1 MIYADNA
8 ATEKMSASA
17 ISEMM
22 DSIKHAYGNPSSLH
36 GQGRMAHAVMEDAR
50 KRIKKAINAADGD
63 KIIFTSGGSEVNN
76 QAIISVLLSDGFAN
90 HDWYIVSTKI
100 EHHSVLKNFEMAD
113 KKIGFEVTLVNVD
126 ENGIVRPEDVEK
138 AIREDTC
145 LVSVMYANN
154 EIGTIQP
161 IREIGEICERKGV
174 LFHTDAVQA
183 VGHIPIDVQR
193 DKIDLLSAS
202 GHKFGGPKGTGFL
215 YVREGV
221 PVSSLILGGG
231 QEYQR
236 RAGTEN
242 VPGIAGM
249 AAALEARVSAMRD
262 ESRKTA
268 MLRDRLME
276 GIGEIPGSML
286 NGDRERR
293 LPGNVNFCFEGVG
306 GEALVLLLDKEGI
319 CASSGSACTTGSL
332 EPSHVLTAIGRST
345 EMANSALRITI
356 NAENTEEE
364 IEQIIASVKK
374 NVEYLRRLSAGG

>member
-8 ATEKMSASA
+8 ATEKMSAAA

-63 KIIFTSGGSEVNN
+63 KIIFTSGGSEANT
-76 QAIISVLLSDGFAN
+76 QAITSCLMKGVEGN
-90 HDWYIVSTKI
+90 RWHIVSAKF
-100 EHHSVLKNFEMAD
+100 EHHSVLKNLEAWETTFLD
-113 KKIGFEVTLVNVD
+113 VY
-126 ENGIVRPEDVEK
+126 ENGIVRPEEVEN

-161 IREIGEICERKGV
+161 IREIGEICKRKGV

-183 VGHIPIDVQR
+183 AGHIHIDVQR

-231 QEYQR
+231 QENQM

-262 ESRKTA
+262 ENRKTA

-293 LPGNVNFCFEGVG
+293 LPGNVNFCFEGIG
-306 GEALVLLLDKEGI
+306 GEALVLLLDKDGI

-356 NAENTEEE
+356 NADNTEEE

-374 NVEYLRRLSAGG
+374 NVEYLRKLS